1 MGPFARR
8 ARLERVLAWT
18 GLALSV
24 LLAFALQP
32 ILHNEVSCMAPAA
45 TPRPPAVTLIE
56 PAHRRDEVNTYL
68 TYPEWSIV
76 HAYEDLAAVTRT
88 SREADYD
95 AFGAVFRYW
104 SSLCSISRFASSRG
118 PISTDY
124 KVMLYTIG
132 LSFSIEMGIKG
143 LYEKTIGRATSVLA
157 GGRPTPEDA
166 FALAVAEDYARF
178 LRQVP
183 WYEYPF
189 GTTLW
194 RFWRETPIVGG
205 NALRKI
211 ERRMALSLE
220 WGTKAIYA
228 KVIALG
234 AAASPAPL
242 RIRSVVMGLTDADLA
257 ADPRITL
264 VARYDD
270 RAVIET
276 DRYATFTSI
285 LVGLAARGRDIVE
298 IAGNRHIMVTVLSP
312 QPELPSGLDAKLLLA
327 VPVAARPGWHRLALD
342 VKMKGL
348 APLLRGTGA
357 HGLVL
362 DHVYDY

>member
-1 MGPFARR
+1 MGGLARKARR
-8 ARLERVLAWT
+8 SRALALA
-18 GLALSV
+18 GLAVSV

-32 ILHNEVSCMAPAA
+32 ILHNELSCTAARPAA
-45 TPRPPAVTLIE
+45 PSLIE
-56 PAHRRDEVNTYL
+56 PAQRRDEVNSYL

-76 HAYEDLAAVTRT
+76 HAYEDLAAVTRA
-88 SREADYD
+88 SREGDYD
-95 AFGAVFRYW
+95 AFGTIGRYW
-104 SSLCSISRFASSRG
+104 SSLCSISQYASRRG

-132 LSFSIEMGIKG
+132 LSFSLEMGLKG
-143 LYEKTIGRATSVLA
+143 FYEKTFGTLTSVLA
-157 GGRPTPEDA
+157 GGRRTPEDA

-189 GTTLW
+189 GATLW
-194 RFWRETPIVGG
+194 RFWRETPILGG
-205 NALRKI
+205 NIVRKI
-211 ERRMALSLE
+211 ERRVALSLE
-220 WGTKAIYA
+220 WGSKALYA

-242 RIRSVVMGLTDADLA
+242 RIRSVVAGLTDADIA

-264 VARYDD
+264 VARSED
-270 RAVIET
+270 RAIIET
-276 DRYATFTSI
+276 DRYATFTRI
-285 LVGLAARGRDIVE
+285 LEGLAGRGRDIVE

-312 QPELPSGLDAKLLLA
+312 VPDLPVGVRAKLLLA
-327 VPVAARPGWHRLALD
+327 VPVSTRPDWYRIAAD
-342 VKMKGL
+342 VKVTDLAHVLRSL
-348 APLLRGTGA
+348 APQ
-357 HGLVL
+357 GLVL